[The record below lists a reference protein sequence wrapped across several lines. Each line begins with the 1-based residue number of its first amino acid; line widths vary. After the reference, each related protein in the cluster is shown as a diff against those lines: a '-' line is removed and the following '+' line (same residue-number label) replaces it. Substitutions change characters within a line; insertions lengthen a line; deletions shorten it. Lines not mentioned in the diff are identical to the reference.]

1 MVLASRH
8 FISAKTS
15 FPSNGICPISFMV
28 LTSSTPC
35 LRSWMNSL
43 SLWKQKYIRR
53 DDGYWNK
60 VGPWSIHTN
69 IVSQQW
75 STYIVASWTHD
86 RRSNSSL
93 DETETAYDVWNSFK
107 ENFCQWPKK
116 RTVRLTNRLWGLK
129 KGTRSLDE
137 YLRDFKGICNALAA
151 VSKLVSDLDK
161 VFQLAQVLETKYM
174 DFQVAMLSKSPYPSY
189 NQFVLAL

>member
-1 MVLASRH
+1 
-8 FISAKTS
+8 
-15 FPSNGICPISFMV
+15 
-28 LTSSTPC
+28 
-35 LRSWMNSL
+35 MNSL

-107 ENFCQWPKK
+107 EKLLPMTKEKNLQ
-116 RTVRLTNRLWGLK
+116 LTNRLWGLK

>member
-1 MVLASRH
+1 MLS
-8 FISAKTS
+8 FIVKNSITEWIES
-15 FPSNGICPISFMV
+15 VF
-28 LTSSTPC
+28 LH
-35 LRSWMNSL
+35 SL
-43 SLWKQKYIRR
+43 SSNSSYFSLQIL
-53 DDGYWNK
+53 
-60 VGPWSIHTN
+60 
-69 IVSQQW
+69 Q

-86 RRSNSSL
+86 RRRNASL
-93 DETETAYDVWNSFK
+93 DETETAYDVWKSFK

-174 DFQVAMLSKSPYPSY
+174 DSQVSMLSKSPYPSY